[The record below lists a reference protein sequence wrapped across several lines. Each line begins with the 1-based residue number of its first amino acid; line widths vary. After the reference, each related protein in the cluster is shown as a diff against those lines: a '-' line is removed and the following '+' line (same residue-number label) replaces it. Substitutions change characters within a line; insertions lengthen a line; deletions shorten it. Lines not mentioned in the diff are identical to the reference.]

1 MTCGSAREA
10 LLDLA
15 RGVAMPESERLA
27 VETHVSTCPA
37 CAADLERH
45 RDLTAALQALSA
57 EAQAWSASPEIEHRL
72 QAAFEAERT
81 ASVPLSGSA
90 PQTDRWVY
98 ALAMAAIVALAV
110 WIGSRAPR
118 PPAGPATAA
127 APSPAAA
134 PARRPPLRVG
144 TGSRG
149 PASDGTADR
158 QQAAE
163 TRGRKPR
170 RPRGFDRSSSS
181 RFRAPWDYP
190 TSRAAAS
197 SGSRCQWRRYPDTAS
212 TSCRTCA
219 KATVEADVLVGQDGQ
234 PRAIRLVTADEQST
248 RDVRSK
254 P

>member
-10 LLDLA
+10 ILDLA

-57 EAQAWSASPEIEHRL
+57 EAQAWSASPEIEQRL

-81 ASVPLSGSA
+81 ASVPPSESA
-90 PQTDRWVY
+90 PQTGRWVY

-118 PPAGPATAA
+118 PPASPATAS

-134 PARRPPLRVG
+134 PAGRPPLV
-144 TGSRG
+144 SP
-149 PASDGTADR
+149 PAV
-158 QQAAE
+158 AA
-163 TRGRKPR
+163 R
-170 RPRGFDRSSSS
+170 RSPERPAVS
-181 RFRAPWDYP
+181 
-190 TSRAAAS
+190 TSRRLRSRVAPARRVRSFEFVALPS
-197 SGSRCQWRRYPDTAS
+197 AVGLPDFESGSVVRIQVPVAALSGYGVEIVPNMQ
-212 TSCRTCA
+212 

-234 PRAIRLVTADEQST
+234 PRAIRLVTAEEQST
-248 RDVRSK
+248 PDVRSK